1 MTGVV
6 DELAVYSTEGIIE
19 GYNDVACISS
29 PYSKALLG
37 LTTEEILL

>member
-1 MTGVV
+1 MAGVIY
-6 DELAVYSTEGIIE
+6 ELAVYSAEGIIE

-29 PYSKALLG
+29 PYSEALLG